1 MLPKEIQDLI
11 KTLPEESQ
19 AVVRAIGLIY
29 ESKIQKLEARVKELE
44 DQISKNSKN
53 SSKPPSTDVFFKPPK
68 SLRKKTNQKQGGQKG
83 HKGDTLKMTA
93 HPDKVIPH
101 KVSCCE
107 RCSKKLSL
115 QLADRIERRQVY
127 DIPPLT
133 IKVTEYQSEVKICS
147 CGCIN
152 KAFPDGVD
160 HSVAYG
166 SNIKSLMVYLQN
178 YQLLP
183 YERTKELVSDLFNHN
198 ISKGTLYNTGKSAYN
213 KLEEFENRLKNLLTH
228 SKVAGFDE
236 TGFRVNTKR
245 FWLHSCSTA
254 AHAYYEVHQKR
265 GSEAMDDINIL
276 PAFKGVAVHDF
287 WKSYYHYEC
296 KHSLCNAHLLRDL
309 IFIKER
315 FKQSW
320 AEDLIN
326 LLLKMKAAKQRA
338 IDQGKS
344 FLSKTTLNKYQK
356 QYDLI
361 VQNGFKKNPF
371 KPPKKKTRGRYKK
384 TPARNLL
391 ERLENYASDILRFL
405 FNFRVPFDNNFSER
419 DIRMM
424 KVKQKI
430 SGCFRS
436 LNGANI
442 FTRIRSFIVT
452 ARKQN
457 VNVFDA
463 LKNLFMDNSITYSL
477 TSSHLS

>member
-11 KTLPEESQ
+11 KTLPAESQ
-19 AVVRAIGLIY
+19 AVVQAIALIY

-53 SSKPPSTDVFFKPPK
+53 SSKPPSTDTFFKPPK
-68 SLRKKTNQKQGGQKG
+68 SQRKNTGKKQGGQKG
-83 HKGDTLKMTA
+83 HKGDTLKMAA
-93 HPDKVIPH
+93 HPDEVISYKVDY
-101 KVSCCE
+101 CE
-107 RCSKKLSL
+107 GCNKNLNS
-115 QLADRIERRQVY
+115 QLADRIERRQIY
-127 DIPPLT
+127 DIPPLH
-133 IKVTEYQSEVKICS
+133 IKITEHQSEVKICS
-147 CGCIN
+147 CGCTN
-152 KAFPDGVD
+152 KAFPQGVD

-166 SNIKSLMVYLQN
+166 SNIKSLIVYLQN

-183 YERTKELVSDLFNHN
+183 YERTTELISDLFNHN
-198 ISKGTLYNTGKSAYN
+198 ISKGTLYNTSKSAYN
-213 KLEEFENRLKNLLTH
+213 KLEDFENRLKELLTYCL
-228 SKVAGFDE
+228 VAGFDE
-236 TGFRVNTKR
+236 TGFRVMSKLL
-245 FWLHSCSTA
+245 WLHSCSTPE
-254 AHAYYEVHQKR
+254 HAYYQVHQKR
-265 GSEAMDDINIL
+265 GSQAMDDIGIL
-276 PAFKGVAVHDF
+276 PEFKGIAVHDF
-287 WKSYYHYEC
+287 WKSYYHYQC

-315 FKQSW
+315 FEQSW
-320 AEDLIN
+320 ADDLIN

-344 FLSKTTLNKYQK
+344 SLSKTTLNKYQK

-361 VQNGFKKNPF
+361 VQNGLLLNPF
-371 KPPKKKTRGRYKK
+371 KPPKKKTRGRHKK

-405 FNFRVPFDNNFSER
+405 YDFQVPFDNNFSER
-419 DIRMM
+419 DLRMM

-436 LNGANI
+436 LKGAQI

-457 VNVFDA
+457 INVFDA
-463 LKNLFMDNSITYSL
+463 LNNLFMDNSITYTL
-477 TSSHLS
+477 TRSH